1 MPLIGKIIII
11 GVLIFF
17 VIVMAIVVFGLFLY
31 YRDGQEVFYRIDYN
45 GCRDRLKGARS
56 MYKAGQTVT
65 VYYKN
70 KYIATD
76 TDYSFYLDGERLN
89 GTFVKG
95 KGMKISFEMPSHD
108 VKLTYDAVNSMVTSA

>member
-1 MPLIGKIIII
+1 MPLIGKMIII

-17 VIVMAIVVFGLFLY
+17 VIVMAIVVFGLCLY
-31 YRDGQEVFYRIDYN
+31 YRDGQEVCYRIDYN

-65 VYYKN
+65 VYYKE

-95 KGMKISFEMPSHD
+95 KGMRISFVMPNHD
-108 VKLTYDAVNSMVTSA
+108 VKLTCDAVNSMVTSA

>member
-1 MPLIGKIIII
+1 MSLTIKIIIL
-11 GVLIFF
+11 GVLIFL
-17 VIVMAIVVFGLFLY
+17 VIVMAIVVLGLCLY
-31 YRDGQEVFYRIDYN
+31 YRDGQEVFYKINYD

-56 MYKAGQTVT
+56 MCKAGQNVT
-65 VYYKN
+65 VYYKE

-95 KGMKISFEMPSHD
+95 KGMKISFVMPCHD